1 VTSFDGVGYL
11 ELTSETSTFTDE
23 SPATD
28 FTGFSIYAYSVEIR
42 FGGTT
47 SLSSQTIRTTSLS
60 RTTSYLGPTSNATR
74 GFSSKGRTSLSPGAS
89 AGIAISVVFVF
100 LTLALLSFVC
110 LRRHNR
116 RASKIAKRAD
126 NLQGLFLKPELEAG
140 TPQVKAEKPLTTNEI
155 SELDTSPAPVSHR
168 QHQTL
173 GSVENSFLPKHEV
186 PTVLEMEA
194 PHVPEDSPIQASSGT
209 LRTPVFR
216 KSVPTEPQNTL
227 PQVQQSSSRPSKTF
241 SNESEG
247 TTIQQEIPP
256 SDSKTNPTSVS
267 IEDEIQ
273 RIREER
279 ERLSR
284 LMELDR
290 MEERLRQQLQA
301 RDSGV
306 Q

>member
-1 VTSFDGVGYL
+1 LYWL
-11 ELTSETSTFTDE
+11 
-23 SPATD
+23 P
-28 FTGFSIYAYSVEIR
+28 IYAYSVEIR
-42 FGGTT
+42 FSSTT
-47 SLSSQTIRTTSLS
+47 NSRSQTESTASISHP
-60 RTTSYLGPTSNATR
+60 TSYGGPNSTSTI
-74 GFSSKGRTSLSPGAS
+74 GFPSKGRTGLSPGAR

-100 LTLALLSFVC
+100 LSFILLSFIW
-110 LRRHNR
+110 LRRHGR
-116 RASKIAKRAD
+116 RSLEIADRTG

-140 TPQVKAEKPLTTNEI
+140 NSKVKTEKPIATHETP
-155 SELDTSPAPVSHR
+155 ELDTSPASVSKY
-168 QHQTL
+168 QNQDL
-173 GSVENSFLPKHEV
+173 GLVEDILIPEDEGPRTVEMEV
-186 PTVLEMEA
+186 PK
-194 PHVPEDSPIQASSGT
+194 ASESFVIHSLPST
-209 LRTPVFR
+209 LRTAVVR
-216 KSVPTEPQNTL
+216 KSVPTELENTL
-227 PQVQQSSSRPSKTF
+227 PQVQPSSSGPSKTL
-241 SNESEG
+241 SDESEG

-290 MEERLRQQLQA
+290 MEERLRQQLRA